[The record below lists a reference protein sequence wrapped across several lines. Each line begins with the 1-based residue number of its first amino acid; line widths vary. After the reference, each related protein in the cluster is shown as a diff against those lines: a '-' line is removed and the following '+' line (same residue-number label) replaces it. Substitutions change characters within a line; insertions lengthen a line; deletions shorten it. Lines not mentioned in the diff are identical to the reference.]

1 MAKTLKKVMA
11 VLLACLVT
19 ATAPVNV
26 SAAAASEDGHVV
38 FGGYGQRSSCE
49 VQFDKSIT
57 SIVGYG
63 RQADIDVSGTI
74 KLKYQW
80 DEGYDSEF
88 TSGSGYAE
96 VDSAVDGL
104 SVEVRHIKTT
114 GRTILFKIILSNGEN
129 EIGSADISYYVDTIT
144 FFDKASA
151 FSKNVLIGTD
161 ADGAPIEESVLR
173 EILSLPV
180 SRG

>member
-11 VLLACLVT
+11 VLLAGLVT

-88 TSGSGYAE
+88 TSI
-96 VDSAVDGL
+96 SAC
-104 SVEVRHIKTT
+104 
-114 GRTILFKIILSNGEN
+114 
-129 EIGSADISYYVDTIT
+129 
-144 FFDKASA
+144 
-151 FSKNVLIGTD
+151 
-161 ADGAPIEESVLR
+161 
-173 EILSLPV
+173 LP
-180 SRG
+180 

>member
-11 VLLACLVT
+11 VLLAGLVT

-74 KLKYQW
+74 RSSHR
-80 DEGYDSEF
+80 EAATRRS
-88 TSGSGYAE
+88 
-96 VDSAVDGL
+96 
-104 SVEVRHIKTT
+104 
-114 GRTILFKIILSNGEN
+114 ILRWMACRWRCATLRQQ
-129 EIGSADISYYVDTIT
+129 
-144 FFDKASA
+144 
-151 FSKNVLIGTD
+151 
-161 ADGAPIEESVLR
+161 GAQYC
-173 EILSLPV
+173 
-180 SRG
+180 SRLF

>member
-1 MAKTLKKVMA
+1 MSY
-11 VLLACLVT
+11 
-19 ATAPVNV
+19 
-26 SAAAASEDGHVV
+26 SA
-38 FGGYGQRSSCE
+38 GQRSSCE

-104 SVEVRHIKTT
+104 TVEVRHIKTT

-129 EIGSADISYYVDTIT
+129 EIGSADISYYVDEYGQI
-144 FFDKASA
+144 F
-151 FSKNVLIGTD
+151 
-161 ADGAPIEESVLR
+161 
-173 EILSLPV
+173 
-180 SRG
+180 

>member
-11 VLLACLVT
+11 VLLAGLVT

-38 FGGYGQRSSCE
+38 LGGYGQRSSCE
-49 VQFDKSIT
+49 VQIVKSIT

-129 EIGSADISYYVDTIT
+129 EIGSADISYYVDEYGQI
-144 FFDKASA
+144 F
-151 FSKNVLIGTD
+151 
-161 ADGAPIEESVLR
+161 
-173 EILSLPV
+173 
-180 SRG
+180 

>member
-11 VLLACLVT
+11 VLLAGLVT

-80 DEGYDSEF
+80 DEGYDSE
-88 TSGSGYAE
+88 
-96 VDSAVDGL
+96 VDGL

-114 GRTILFKIILSNGEN
+114 GRTILFKIILSNGKN
-129 EIGSADISYYVDTIT
+129 EIGSADISYYVDEYGQI
-144 FFDKASA
+144 F
-151 FSKNVLIGTD
+151 
-161 ADGAPIEESVLR
+161 
-173 EILSLPV
+173 
-180 SRG
+180 